1 MTDEEMNQKMEF
13 IVEHQ
18 AKFAADLEMM
28 SQTHAED
35 VRLLKYQDQRLSDA
49 YVSLIDVLGNLT
61 RAQTRTDESVHHLT
75 EDVARLTEAQKRTD
89 ERLAQTDER
98 LNIFINVV
106 ERYISGNGG
115 AESPA

>member
-1 MTDEEMNQKMEF
+1 MTDEEMNKKMEF

-18 AKFAADLEMM
+18 AKFAAELEMTR
-28 SQTHAED
+28 QTHAED

-49 YVSLIDVLGNLT
+49 YISLIDILGNLT
-61 RAQTRTDESVHHLT
+61 RSQTRTDESIN
-75 EDVARLTEAQKRTD
+75 RLTEAQRRTD